1 MVLAEG
7 GRSGMRE
14 KLLVRG
20 LGLSDRGRRAG
31 CHDPGLAA

>member
-14 KLLVRG
+14 KLLVLWCGSIRSRVEG
-20 LGLSDRGRRAG
+20 WL
-31 CHDPGLAA
+31 P